1 MDAEK
6 FLERVIIALT
16 VVSVAAYVHYHLK
29 ALAEEDVV
37 NMSLAESAGFRV
49 SDYLPKAQVYFKGRD
64 VTECKLS
71 TGGSVWRCSDRD
83 WNYVGASSQK
93 MGGRARRCVWAHPL
107 TNKTLVI
114 RFDNVDV
121 GSRIKGFYGIVDG
134 VSTENPG
141 TVNISVLA
149 DETRIFEGATV
160 RSGLKE
166 FDVASGSAK
175 NIEFRIFTEK
185 DVRRHFCFDAWSA

>member
-1 MDAEK
+1 
-6 FLERVIIALT
+6 
-16 VVSVAAYVHYHLK
+16 
-29 ALAEEDVV
+29 
-37 NMSLAESAGFRV
+37 
-49 SDYLPKAQVYFKGRD
+49 
-64 VTECKLS
+64 
-71 TGGSVWRCSDRD
+71 
-83 WNYVGASSQK
+83 